1 MKMKKLTA
9 ILMSMALG
17 ASVIAGCGATGS
29 DGADKGG
36 STQTTEKTQD
46 STTTTDTPAGD
57 AEDVTLKIWVPEE
70 EVEFTSEMVDKFD
83 ELHDEFNISYEIA
96 IVGIDEAAGQLE
108 TDADITADIFYVP
121 SGGILDL
128 TNKGLLLPITK
139 DVDQILPDLPE
150 SAVNAVTVNGFMQ
163 AVPFSP
169 NTYFMYYNKDFYNE
183 EELKS
188 LDTMM
193 AKDFGEGKW
202 NFSTQITNSW
212 YAEMFF
218 LGNGCTL
225 FGADGTDPTEC
236 SFNNEKGLEA
246 GQYMLDL
253 LASGKYLE
261 DADGVGGSAF
271 KEGNLGAVTSGAWS
285 APEFREALGDKLG
298 AVALPTA
305 KIGSTEVQLSNFVDF
320 KTITVKSSTAYPL
333 CAQQLAVYMANPENC
348 LIRYKEQGDVPVLK
362 SLSSSQEIADD
373 MVAKALNDQ
382 ASKATNQPS
391 IPKMGDYWDPM
402 KALGEGIYYGDI
414 NSGNLQAQL
423 DALVDSITGTITN

>member
-1 MKMKKLTA
+1 MRLKKLMLSSVLGGTM
-9 ILMSMALG
+9 IMSLMM
-17 ASVIAGCGATGS
+17 GCGQADSGS
-29 DGADKGG
+29 EAAASADG
-36 STQTTEKTQD
+36 TESIQ
-46 STTTTDTPAGD
+46 
-57 AEDVTLKIWVPEE
+57 LKVWVPETEMELTKGFCE
-70 EVEFTSEMVDKFD
+70 EFDENHSEYDIEFTYEAVENADSITQLKNDPEVAADVFVYPTGGVPEMIEAGLIYPITVNEDQVKSAYGA
-83 ELHDEFNISYEIA
+83 NAIA
-96 IVGIDEAAGQLE
+96 SCS
-108 TDADITADIFYVP
+108 AD
-121 SGGILDL
+121 GILYGIPQ
-128 TNKGLLLPITK
+128 TP
-139 DVDQILPDLPE
+139 
-150 SAVNAVTVNGFMQ
+150 NAF
-163 AVPFSP
+163 
-169 NTYFMYYNKDFYNE
+169 FMYYNKDLFTE
-183 EELKS
+183 EEVKN

-193 AKDFGEGKW
+193 AKDLGEGKY
-202 NFSTQITNSW
+202 NFSTQFTNSW

-333 CAQQLAVYMANPENC
+333 CAQQLAIYMANPENC
-348 LIRYKEQGDVPVLK
+348 LTRYKEQGDVPVLK

-373 MVAKALNDQ
+373 MVAKALNEQ

-423 DALVDSITGTITN
+423 DALVDSITGTLTN